1 MPLPPPSPPA
11 APGPRP
17 ARALYEPRMPS
28 TTDPGAEKQ
37 PLTSASYRNRKPST
51 PSIPRL
57 LCLGIGKADF
67 PAIASR
73 SSGMADSWEDL
84 EEEQLEVQP
93 RASAPRSTART
104 LQDLGV
110 GAGEEGWEV
119 QRPPPPQQQP
129 MASMA
134 SGKSGSGP
142 RQTVDDKPLLLVD
155 LTALSDGAL
164 HNRFDKAGCNDA
176 DLKRYRRHLANLGL
190 FFPPSG
196 YP

>member
-1 MPLPPPSPPA
+1 
-11 APGPRP
+11 
-17 ARALYEPRMPS
+17 
-28 TTDPGAEKQ
+28 
-37 PLTSASYRNRKPST
+37 
-51 PSIPRL
+51 
-57 LCLGIGKADF
+57 
-67 PAIASR
+67 
-73 SSGMADSWEDL
+73 MADSWEDL

-176 DLKRYRRHLANLGL
+176 DLKRQWIRKIEADYAKFELDTALISSGVVRSCGSSVWRDALVELRDAHPGHFWAPV
-190 FFPPSG
+190 FPP
-196 YP
+196 